1 LKFRVS
7 VNKKKKK
14 SKFLFPTS
22 NINLLNSMKN
32 RVIQLANQWNN
43 EFLNLKLLRM
53 KNNVDMQYI
62 SLTFILIK

>member
-1 LKFRVS
+1 
-7 VNKKKKK
+7 
-14 SKFLFPTS
+14 
-22 NINLLNSMKN
+22 MKN